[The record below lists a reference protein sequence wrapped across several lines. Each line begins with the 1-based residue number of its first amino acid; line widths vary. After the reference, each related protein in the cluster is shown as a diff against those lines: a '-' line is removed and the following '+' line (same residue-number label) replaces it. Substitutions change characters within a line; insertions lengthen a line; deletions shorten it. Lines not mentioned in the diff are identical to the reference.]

1 MDNKQTCYD
10 RYVDLT
16 PEIVADMRATLDIH
30 FGCWNTGAQV
40 ELAGASDDEV
50 VAYIAKN
57 YTGGVRGYC
66 LDGKY

>member
-1 MDNKQTCYD
+1 MHNTATTTMDSNQTCYD

-16 PEIVADMRATLDIH
+16 PEIVADMRATLD
-30 FGCWNTGAQV
+30 T

-50 VAYIAKN
+50 VACIAKN